1 MLTIP
6 RKFCPPWLCV
16 TCAAALT
23 AAGCTST
30 VPSTHFSSAVA
41 HATGAASPIQ
51 FRLVGEAVDLDGN
64 VAPGTT
70 SETATTLTLDDAL
83 RRSLSHS
90 PEIQSSL
97 ARVAGARADTRQA
110 RLLPN
115 PILDLI
121 LRFPEGGGTLEV
133 EAGLSMD
140 LISLLS
146 RPGRSRAADNRL
158 RSAASE
164 AVSQV
169 LDGVAEVQQ
178 RYVAVQSLD
187 ALLGVLE
194 ERLTIANRLFQF
206 FQDRLQAGEGTR
218 LDVLTLESQRTEL
231 QVEIAD
237 RQLERREERLA
248 LSRLI
253 GQPSG
258 SADWRVTPW
267 QPARTPAIS
276 ESGWIALAMDHRPE
290 IQARRYEL
298 AALGIELSLTRFS
311 PFYGSGPGVAAER
324 GDGNWAIGPAIS
336 TPLPL
341 FDFGQARRA
350 RARAAVIEARHNL
363 TGAQREVVEEVRRSL
378 AAFASSQDNLRR
390 VRTEL
395 VPLAQQ
401 RRDQAEAQFRG
412 GETNILA
419 LLIAEEAL
427 QSSQIRLV
435 ELERKNTEALVRLH
449 RAVGG
454 AGVAGDGDAVSP
466 PQAPPAPATNPAASQ
481 PSARADE

>member
-1 MLTIP
+1 MPGMI
-6 RKFCPPWLCV
+6 RF
-16 TCAAALT
+16 
-23 AAGCTST
+23 
-30 VPSTHFSSAVA
+30 
-41 HATGAASPIQ
+41 Q
-51 FRLVGEAVDLDGN
+51 RVGEAIDVDGN
-64 VAPGTT
+64 VAPGAT

-83 RRSLSHS
+83 SRSLSHS

-97 ARVAGARADTRQA
+97 ARVAGARADAQQA

-140 LISLLS
+140 IISLLS
-146 RPGRSRAADNRL
+146 RPGRSRAADKRL
-158 RSAASE
+158 RVAAAESL
-164 AVSQV
+164 SQV
-169 LDGVAEVQQ
+169 LDVVAEVQQ
-178 RYVAVQSLD
+178 RYAAVQSLD

-194 ERLTIANRLFQF
+194 ERLTITDRLTQL

-218 LDVLTLESQRTEL
+218 LDVLTLETQRTEL

-267 QPARTPAIS
+267 QPARTPTIS
-276 ESGWIALAMDHRPE
+276 ESGWVALAMDHRPE
-290 IQARRYEL
+290 VQSRRYEL
-298 AALGIELSLTRFS
+298 AALGVELSLTRFA
-311 PFYGSGPGVAAER
+311 PFDGAGAGLETER
-324 GDGNWAIGPAIS
+324 ADGNWAVGPAVS

-341 FDFGQARRA
+341 FDFGQARRD
-350 RARAAVIEARHNL
+350 RARADVIEARHNL
-363 TGAQREVVEEVRRSL
+363 TQARRQVVEEVRRSL
-378 AAFASSQDNLRR
+378 AALLASEDNLRR

-395 VPLAQQ
+395 VPQSQQ
-401 RRDQAEAQFRG
+401 RRDQAEAQFRL
-412 GETNILA
+412 GETNILS

-427 QSSQIRLV
+427 RSSRIRLV
-435 ELERKNTEALVRLH
+435 ELERRNTEALVRLH

-454 AGVAGDGDAVSP
+454 AGVARDLDKIVP
-466 PQAPPAPATNPAASQ
+466 PDAPAAPTTNPAGSQ
-481 PSARADE
+481 PSARRDE